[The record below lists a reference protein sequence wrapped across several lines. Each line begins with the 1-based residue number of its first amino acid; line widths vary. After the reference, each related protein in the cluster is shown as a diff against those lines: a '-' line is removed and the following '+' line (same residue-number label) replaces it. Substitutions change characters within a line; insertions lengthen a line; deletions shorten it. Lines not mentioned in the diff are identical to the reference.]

1 MADQANIRYHLEEC
15 TKAYD
20 NRNFLD
26 AAINAYW
33 CVQYCKYGEPYGISS
48 SELHNS
54 ESEAWKIYLKSIKK
68 LKRSILSKS
77 TFVYGIICPKLLWL
91 YKNKYNLRVISPETQ
106 KKFDGGHN
114 IGNLAQRLFP
124 DGIDASNL
132 KSENSE
138 RIIDMSRMELPF
150 NIKQQLWIEKT
161 NRLYKDHTVYEAAFI
176 YDDVFAAVDILTKGE
191 KGHVA
196 YEVKSS
202 KMITETFIKDCALQY
217 YVINKN
223 CPLEDFFLIYLN
235 ETYFEGVKIPLDEI
249 NETNAD
255 INQLFVK
262 ESVLSKILP
271 LQKDIEEDV
280 KMCKSI
286 LKKGEPDIKMGK
298 QCSSPYDC
306 MYRPYCSS
314 NGEILDID

>member
-1 MADQANIRYHLEEC
+1 MSDYGNILYHLEQCKEAW
-15 TKAYD
+15 TEG
-20 NRNFLD
+20 NIMD
-26 AAINAYW
+26 AAIDAYW
-33 CVQYCKYGEPYGISS
+33 CIQYCKNGEPYGASP
-48 SELHNS
+48 SELS
-54 ESEAWKIYLKSIKK
+54 CCEGEAWEIYRKATKTFKKSV
-68 LKRSILSKS
+68 LSK
-77 TFVYGIICPKLLWL
+77 TTYVYGTICPKLLWL

-106 KKFDGGHN
+106 KKFEGGHN
-114 IGNLAQRLFP
+114 IGNLAQKLFP

-132 KSENSE
+132 EGVNSE
-138 RIIDMSRMELPF
+138 RIIDMARMELPF
-150 NIKQQLWIEKT
+150 NIRQQLWIDKT

-176 YDDVFAAVDILTKGE
+176 YDDVFAAVDILTSGE
-191 KGHVA
+191 NGHVA

-202 KMITETFIKDCALQY
+202 KIITETFIKDCALQY

-235 ETYFEGVKIPLDEI
+235 ETYLEKIKIPLDEI

-271 LQKDIEEDV
+271 LQKDVKNEV

-286 LKKGEPDIKMGK
+286 LKKGEPDIKMGE

-306 MYRPYCSS
+306 MYRPYCCKDYNSI
-314 NGEILDID
+314 EF

>member
-1 MADQANIRYHLEEC
+1 MSDHANIRYHLEEC
-15 TKAYD
+15 TKAYGE
-20 NRNFLD
+20 RNFLD

-33 CVQYCKYGEPYGISS
+33 CVQYCKYGGPYWISN

-68 LKRSILSKS
+68 LKRSILSKT
-77 TFVYGIICPKLLWL
+77 TFVYGTICPKLLWL

-114 IGNLAQRLFP
+114 IGNLAQKLFP
-124 DGIDASNL
+124 AGIDASNL
-132 KSENSE
+132 EGVNSE

-150 NIKQQLWIEKT
+150 NIKQQLWIDKT

-176 YDDVFAAVDILTKGE
+176 YDDVFAAVDILTNGK

-235 ETYFEGVKIPLDEI
+235 ETYLEGKKIPLDEV

-271 LQKDIEEDV
+271 LQKDIENEV

-286 LKKGEPDIKMGK
+286 LKKGEPDIKMGE
-298 QCSSPYDC
+298 QCSSPYYC
-306 MYRPYCSS
+306 MYRPYCCKDYNS
-314 NGEILDID
+314 I